1 MCDCVQRVNESLK
14 QHNTVLTE
22 LTMVNLATG
31 AGRQSLQIATQ
42 RLKGG
47 RTKVYTVVPS
57 FCPFCGERCVSKSK
71 PKARSAAGAR
81 T

>member
-1 MCDCVQRVNESLK
+1 MCDCVKRVNENLK

-22 LTMVNLATG
+22 LTMVNMTTG

-42 RLKGG
+42 RLKRG

-57 FCPFCGERCVSKSK
+57 FCPFCGQRCVPKGK
-71 PKARSAAGAR
+71 PKAERK
-81 T
+81 